1 MLQLKKSI
9 RLESLRL
16 PFKKAL
22 LTAADL
28 GADGVEINGRT
39 EIRSADMSRT
49 AIRHLKKLLADLN
62 LQVSA
67 IHFPT
72 RRGFGISDDLDRRI
86 DATKSAMTLAYELGC
101 NLVVN
106 RIGRIPEDAEH
117 PEFDVLVQ
125 ALSDIGNYS
134 QKSGAW
140 LAARTGSEPGST
152 MKNLIEALP
161 IHSLVVDFDPGDF
174 IINGFSATE
183 AMQLL
188 GSHVRSFRARDA
200 VQDLSLGRSVEVG
213 LGQGSVDWPTLLG
226 TLEEHNYSGY
236 LTVEK
241 DGGENSTEAVGQAM
255 DYLTQ
260 LFR

>member
-1 MLQLKKSI
+1 MLKLKKSI

-22 LTAADL
+22 LTAANL
-28 GADGVEINGRT
+28 GADGIEINGRT

-125 ALSDIGNYS
+125 ALD
-134 QKSGAW
+134 
-140 LAARTGSEPGST
+140 
-152 MKNLIEALP
+152 
-161 IHSLVVDFDPGDF
+161 
-174 IINGFSATE
+174 
-183 AMQLL
+183 LL
-188 GSHVRSFRARDA
+188 
-200 VQDLSLGRSVEVG
+200 LSL
-213 LGQGSVDWPTLLG
+213 QP
-226 TLEEHNYSGY
+226 
-236 LTVEK
+236 
-241 DGGENSTEAVGQAM
+241 
-255 DYLTQ
+255 Q
-260 LFR
+260 LFLRGDRLL